1 MLAISFGTP
10 VVIPI
15 TWASLLGAFAVPIL
29 TALVVRYRA
38 GDSKVSAAVALF
50 LSAVLAVIA
59 MLTDDIPND
68 TVLSIVSGFLGV
80 IVPAVVAYISV
91 AQPIFKINQKLAPTK
106 GI

>member
-1 MLAISFGTP
+1 MLALSFGTP

-15 TWASLLGAFAVPIL
+15 TWASLLGAFAVPVL
-29 TALVVRYRA
+29 TALAVRFR
-38 GDSKVSAAVALF
+38 GDDSKIHALVALL
-50 LSAVLAVIA
+50 LSAVLAVVA

-91 AQPIFKINQKLAPTK
+91 AQPIFKINQKLAPNK
-106 GI
+106 GV